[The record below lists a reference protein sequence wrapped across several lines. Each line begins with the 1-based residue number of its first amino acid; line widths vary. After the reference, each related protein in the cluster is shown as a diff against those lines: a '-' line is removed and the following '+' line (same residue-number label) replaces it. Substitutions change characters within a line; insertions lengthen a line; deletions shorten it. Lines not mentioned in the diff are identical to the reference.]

1 MERLRQTG
9 VVPRAIKVSKGLG
22 NRVIGMALGGAVAS
36 VTSYEPGGTDLC
48 EARGWVAPV
57 LLNRVSHPTGTVIS
71 QQNKEYL

>member
-1 MERLRQTG
+1 
-9 VVPRAIKVSKGLG
+9 
-22 NRVIGMALGGAVAS
+22 MALGGAVAS